1 MSETG
6 SGIAVTGVGSAA
18 GRPDVVRAQLTAT
31 ASRPR
36 LADAL
41 AAAEEAAGRV
51 REVLARFGLTGED
64 AATFGLSVTAE
75 EVWREGKG
83 SHITGFRAD
92 HTMAITVRDVPAVG
106 SLLGQVLVAGGDD
119 VRLGGVEFAV
129 EDEVGLRARAREAA
143 WADALARAEQLAAL
157 AGVGLGAVTEIEER
171 VAGYGPPR
179 PMMAMR
185 AMAPLSAGAAD
196 VGVEPGRVA
205 VTVSL
210 DVRWAL
216 A

>member
-1 MSETG
+1 MTQP
-6 SGIAVTGVGSAA
+6 GIAVTGIGAAA

-31 ASRPR
+31 AIRPK

-41 AAAEEAAGRV
+41 SAAEAAAGRV
-51 REVLARFGLTGED
+51 REALARFGLTGED

-92 HTMAITVRDVPAVG
+92 HTMALTVRDVAAVG
-106 SLLGQVLVAGGDD
+106 SVLGQVLVAGGDD

-129 EDEVGLRARAREAA
+129 EDEAALRAQAREAA
-143 WADALARAEQLAAL
+143 WADALARAGQLAEL
-157 AGVGLGAVTEIEER
+157 AGVGLGPVAEIEER

-185 AMAPLSAGAAD
+185 AEMAPAAD
-196 VGVEPGRVA
+196 LAVEPGRVG
-205 VTVSL
+205 VSVSL

>member
-1 MSETG
+1 VG
-6 SGIAVTGVGSAA
+6 PGIAVTGVGSAT

-41 AAAEEAAGRV
+41 AAAEEAAGRA

-64 AATFGLSVTAE
+64 AATFGLSVVAE
-75 EVWREGKG
+75 EVWREGQG

-92 HTMAITVRDVPAVG
+92 HTMAVTVRDVAAVG
-106 SLLGQVLVAGGDD
+106 SVLGQVLVAGGDD

-129 EDEVGLRARAREAA
+129 EDEAALRARARELA
-143 WADALARAEQLAAL
+143 WADALARAEQLAGL
-157 AGVGLGAVTEIEER
+157 AGVALGPVSQIEER
-171 VAGYGPPR
+171 VAGYGGPR

-185 AMAPLSAGAAD
+185 AMAPMQASAD

-210 DVRWAL
+210 DVGWAL